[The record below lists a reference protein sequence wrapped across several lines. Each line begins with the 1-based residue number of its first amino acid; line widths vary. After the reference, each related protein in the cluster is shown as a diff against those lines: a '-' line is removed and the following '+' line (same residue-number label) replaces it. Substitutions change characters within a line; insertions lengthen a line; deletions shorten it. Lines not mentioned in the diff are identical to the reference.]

1 MKRDGNPGARES
13 GDGYFPTYEELAA
26 GLLDGLERVSLIV
39 HDAGHELEP
48 SSGERTFHASVRL
61 PASEPPHRYAAT
73 LHFHWD
79 ALLTYVGTYGPG
91 SDCELYHD
99 EEEPCSHR
107 RNPPR
112 PFVEVVAEYDL
123 GDGGYELHDLGEIH
137 GWLETVEGLL
147 SRAVPDQE
155 GRTVRVGL
163 AVREG
168 AVWVERFHAE
178 QTWYLDLS
186 EPPDMST
193 ACQVIA
199 TTLKATPAL
208 ADRLPL

>member
-1 MKRDGNPGARES
+1 MKREGSEEASENGET
-13 GDGYFPTYEELAA
+13 YFPTYEELAA
-26 GLLDGLERVSLIV
+26 ELLDGLEQASLVV
-39 HDAGHELEP
+39 HDVGHELEP

-61 PASEPPHRYAAT
+61 TTSEPPHRYAAT

-99 EEEPCSHR
+99 DEEICTHR
-107 RNPPR
+107 HSAPR
-112 PFVEVVAEYDL
+112 PFVELVGELDL
-123 GDGGYELHDLGEIH
+123 GDGGYELRELTEIN
-137 GWLETVEGLL
+137 GWLATVDGLL
-147 SRAVPDQE
+147 GRAVPDQE

-168 AVWVERFHAE
+168 GIWVERFHAE
-178 QTWYLDLS
+178 QAWYLDLS
-186 EPPDMST
+186 EPPDLNPV
-193 ACQVIA
+193 CKVIA
-199 TTLKATPAL
+199 STLKATPAL